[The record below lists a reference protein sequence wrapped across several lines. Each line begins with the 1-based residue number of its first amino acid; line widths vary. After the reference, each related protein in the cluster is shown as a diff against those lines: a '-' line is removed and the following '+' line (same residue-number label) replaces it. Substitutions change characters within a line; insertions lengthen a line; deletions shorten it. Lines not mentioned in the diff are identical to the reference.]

1 MVRNGVPID
10 VTSANFAGNA
20 STPVWSPWARA
31 RQRDDARPHAA
42 REQAR
47 LIRSATEARAA
58 LREAADAAT
67 AAAAQARSVVQA
79 LDEALAALNAPESGQ
94 RAYQPASMAQLSP
107 REQEVLSLVAEG
119 RSNKA
124 IADALF
130 VSPNTVKTH
139 VAALLAKLNAN
150 TRVQLATIAT
160 QEYATLRN
168 G

>member
-10 VTSANFAGNA
+10 LTSTNFTGNA
-20 STPVWSPWARA
+20 NTAVWLPWARTSP
-31 RQRDDARPHAA
+31 REDARPQPT

-67 AAAAQARSVVQA
+67 AAAAQARSVAQA
-79 LDEALAALNAPESGQ
+79 LDEALAALNALESGP
-94 RAYQPASMAQLSP
+94 RPARPAAMAQLSP

-139 VAALLAKLNAN
+139 VAALLTKLNAN

-160 QEYATLRN
+160 R
-168 G
+168 GDGV